1 MNKENKNINNNR
13 NDIFNWRNL
22 DRTNKYFKFIEECRT
37 KNYDP
42 NTDGI
47 NTHHI
52 IPQYVFNSEEDQNY
66 KESPENLI
74 RLSVK
79 DHIQAHKLL
88 YEVYKN
94 EQDNG
99 AINLLSGA
107 TEEARLIYRRL
118 GAKATNEDQRKKG
131 ATFFNREYQKEMASR
146 SMNRPDVIEIR
157 RKAGKIGGTNRQ
169 KNRAIQPH
177 HRYIF
182 SLTENGETREILA
195 ILNCSSGTEVLNQ

>member
-22 DRTNKYFKFIEECRT
+22 DRNNKYFKFIEECRI

-42 NTDGI
+42 KTDGI

-66 KESPENLI
+66 KESLENLI

-131 ATFFNREYQKEMASR
+131 ATFFNREYQRELALR
-146 SMNRPDVIEIR
+146 SMNRPDAIEIR
-157 RKAGKIGGTNRQ
+157 SKAGQIGGTNRQ
-169 KNRAIQPH
+169 KN
-177 HRYIF
+177 
-182 SLTENGETREILA
+182 
-195 ILNCSSGTEVLNQ
+195 